1 MTESTGTRRSGTEVP
16 ELASTVDPTEEAI
29 IGMTLDG
36 VITSWNPAA
45 ARLYGYSAEEVV
57 GCPVEVLMP
66 PERMIVESDDLAQIA
81 EGGYVE
87 QRPTVRLCRDGST
100 VAVSLAMSPVVDVTG
115 EVVGATAVTHLLERA
130 AHLKPGAHPMPSGLG
145 LPAPHTVAAATAEA
159 DADRDWLNAHL
170 HQSQRLENLQKL
182 AGGVAHDFNN
192 LLAVVLNYASFVAE
206 ELDGLA
212 ATASP
217 EPWATIRKDVGQIQ
231 RAAERATALTHQLL
245 AFSRREVVKPQVL
258 NLNHVVGSVEEMLR
272 RTLGADVELVTAPNP
287 NLWPVLADPGQIE
300 LVLVNLAVNARDAM
314 PDGGTL
320 TIDTGNVTI
329 DSATFALHEGRYA
342 RLRVTDTGIGM
353 SDEVA
358 RQAFEPFFTTK
369 GEGAAGLGLATVQ
382 GVLEQAA
389 GHIRIDSQPGV
400 GTTFTILLPVT
411 DRPAAPVED
420 TVADERT
427 PAGETVLVVEDDEAL
442 RAVTERIFARNGY
455 HVITAG
461 TGRQA
466 VDLARGYEEEIHLL
480 VTDVVMPQMQGKEL
494 AEQIRAIKPGVEV
507 LYMSGYAQPGLGIED
522 RLDPGAA
529 LVEKPFSE
537 ATLLAKAAQVLNPPS
552 HRSP

>member
-1 MTESTGTRRSGTEVP
+1 MTESTGTRQSGTEGA

-36 VITSWNPAA
+36 IITSWNPAA
-45 ARLYGYSAEEVV
+45 ARLYGYTAEEIV
-57 GCPVEVLMP
+57 GCPIEVLIP
-66 PERMIVESDDLAQIA
+66 PERMIGESDDLAVVA

-87 QRPTVRLCRDGST
+87 QRPTVRMCRDGIA
-100 VAVSLAMSPVVDVTG
+100 VAVSLTMSPVVDVTG
-115 EVVGATAVTHLLERA
+115 EVVGATAVTHVLERA
-130 AHLKPGAHPMPSGLG
+130 S
-145 LPAPHTVAAATAEA
+145 HTVSAISADA
-159 DADRDWLNAHL
+159 DADRDILNAHL
-170 HQSQRLENLQKL
+170 HQSQRLDNLQKL

-206 ELDGLA
+206 ELDSLA

-217 EPWATIRKDVGQIQ
+217 EPWSTIRKDVGQIQ

-258 NLNHVVGSVEEMLR
+258 DLNNVVGSVEEMLR
-272 RTLGADVELVTAPNP
+272 RTLGADVELVCAPATE
-287 NLWPVLADPGQIE
+287 LWPVLADPGQIE
-300 LVLVNLAVNARDAM
+300 LILVNLAVNARDAM

-329 DSATFALHEGRYA
+329 ASSEAPFPLHEGRYV
-342 RLRVTDTGIGM
+342 RLRVTDTGHGM

-389 GHIRIDSQPGV
+389 GYIRIDSQVGV
-400 GTTFTILLPVT
+400 GTAFTVLLPVT
-411 DRPAAPVED
+411 DRAPAP
-420 TVADERT
+420 ADQPIAEERT

-455 HVITAG
+455 RVITAG
-461 TGRQA
+461 TGREA
-466 VDLARGYEEEIHLL
+466 VEVALACNEEIHLL

-537 ATLLAKAAQVLNPPS
+537 ATLLAKAAQVLNPP
-552 HRSP
+552 RP

>member
-1 MTESTGTRRSGTEVP
+1 MTESTGTRQSGTSGA
-16 ELASTVDPTEEAI
+16 ELASTVDPTEEAV

-45 ARLYGYSAEEVV
+45 ARLYGYTAEEIV
-57 GCPVEVLMP
+57 GCPIEVLIP
-66 PERMIVESDDLAQIA
+66 PERMIGESDDLALIA

-87 QRPTVRLCRDGST
+87 ARPTVRMCRDG
-100 VAVSLAMSPVVDVTG
+100 VAVHVALTMSPVVDVTG
-115 EVVGATAVTHLLERA
+115 EVVGATAVTHVLDQ
-130 AHLKPGAHPMPSGLG
+130 
-145 LPAPHTVAAATAEA
+145 APHTVARIEAEA
-159 DADRDWLNAHL
+159 DADRDILNAHL
-170 HQSQRLENLQKL
+170 HQSQRLDNLQKL

-206 ELDGLA
+206 ELDSLA
-212 ATASP
+212 ASASP
-217 EPWATIRKDVGQIQ
+217 EPWASIRKDVGQIQ

-258 NLNHVVGSVEEMLR
+258 NLNHVVSSVEEMLR
-272 RTLGADVELVTAPNP
+272 RTLGADVELVTSAAPD
-287 NLWPVLADPGQIE
+287 LWPVLADPGQIE

-329 DSATFALHEGRYA
+329 DAPSVVFPLHAGRYV
-342 RLRVTDTGIGM
+342 RLRVTDSGRGM

-389 GHIRIDSQPGV
+389 GHIRIDSQVGV

-411 DRPAAPVED
+411 DRPPAQTEEV
-420 TVADERT
+420 VADERT

-442 RAVTERIFARNGY
+442 RAVTERIFVRNGY
-455 HVITAG
+455 NVITAG
-461 TGRQA
+461 TGREA
-466 VDLARGYEEEIHLL
+466 VDIALAYGEAIHLL

-494 AEQIRAIKPGVEV
+494 AEQLRAIKPGIEV

-537 ATLLAKAAQVLNPPS
+537 ATLLAKAAQVLNPP
-552 HRSP
+552 RS

>member
-1 MTESTGTRRSGTEVP
+1 MTESTGTRQSGTP
-16 ELASTVDPTEEAI
+16 GGAELASTVEPTEEAI

-45 ARLYGYSAEEVV
+45 ARLYGYTAEEIV
-57 GCPVEVLMP
+57 GCPVEVLIP
-66 PERMIVESDDLAQIA
+66 PERMIGESDDLALIA

-87 QRPTVRLCRDGST
+87 SRPTVRMRRDG
-100 VAVSLAMSPVVDVTG
+100 VAVHVALTMSPVIDVTG
-115 EVVGATAVTHLLERA
+115 EVVGATAVTHVETA
-130 AHLKPGAHPMPSGLG
+130 AH
-145 LPAPHTVAAATAEA
+145 TVTAVTAEA
-159 DADRDWLNAHL
+159 DSDRDLLNAHL
-170 HQSQRLENLQKL
+170 HQSQRLDNLQKL

-212 ATASP
+212 ASASP

-258 NLNHVVGSVEEMLR
+258 DLNHVVGSVEEMLR
-272 RTLGADVELVTAPNP
+272 RTLGADVELVTSAPSG
-287 NLWPVLADPGQIE
+287 LWPVLADPGQIE

-314 PDGGTL
+314 PEGGTL

-329 DSATFALHEGRYA
+329 DSPSAVFPLHAGRYV
-342 RLRVTDTGIGM
+342 RLRVTDTGCGM

-389 GHIRIDSQPGV
+389 GHIRIDSEPGL

-411 DRPAAPVED
+411 DRPPTPIED
-420 TVADERT
+420 VVADERT
-427 PAGETVLVVEDDEAL
+427 PAGETVLVVEDDDAL

-461 TGRQA
+461 TGREA
-466 VDLARGYEEEIHLL
+466 IELARGYDEEIHLL

-494 AEQIRAIKPGVEV
+494 AEQIRAVKPDVEV

-537 ATLLAKAAQVLNPPS
+537 ATLLAKAAQVLNPGPS
-552 HRSP
+552 HRS

>member
-1 MTESTGTRRSGTEVP
+1 MASSASATAVES
-16 ELASTVDPTEEAI
+16 TEEAI

-36 VITSWNPAA
+36 VITSWNPVA
-45 ARLYGYSAEEVV
+45 ARLYGYAAEEIV

-66 PERMIVESDDLAQIA
+66 PESMIRESDDLAQIA

-87 QRPTVRLCRDGST
+87 QHPAVRVCRDGTS
-100 VAVSLAMSPVVDVTG
+100 VNVSLTMSPVVDVTG
-115 EVVGATAVTHLLERA
+115 EVVGATAVTHLM
-130 AHLKPGAHPMPSGLG
+130 GA
-145 LPAPHTVAAATAEA
+145 PASHTVAAIGVEAEA
-159 DADRDWLNAHL
+159 DKARLHAHL

-212 ATASP
+212 ASARP
-217 EPWATIRKDVGQIQ
+217 EPWAAIRKDVGQIQ

-245 AFSRREVVKPQVL
+245 AFSRREVVRPQVL
-258 NLNHVVGSVEEMLR
+258 SINHVVASVDEMLH
-272 RTLGADVELVTAPNP
+272 RTLGEQIELVTSPSAD
-287 NLWPVLADPGQIE
+287 LWPVLADPGQIE
-300 LVLVNLAVNARDAM
+300 LVLVNLAVNAREAM
-314 PDGGTL
+314 PSGGTL

-329 DSATFALHEGRYA
+329 DSPVTAFPAAEGRYV
-342 RLRVTDTGIGM
+342 RLRVTDTGNGM
-353 SDEVA
+353 TEEVA

-382 GVLEQAA
+382 GVLEQAG
-389 GHIRIDSQPGV
+389 GHVRIESQLGV
-400 GTTFTILLPVT
+400 GTSFTILLPASDQVL
-411 DRPAAPVED
+411 APVED
-420 TVADERT
+420 TAADERT
-427 PAGETVLVVEDDEAL
+427 PTGETVLVVEDDEAL

-455 HVITAG
+455 RVVTAG

-466 VDLARGYEEEIHLL
+466 VDLALAYTDEIHLL

-537 ATLLAKAAQVLNPPS
+537 ATLLAKAAQVLNS
-552 HRSP
+552 AH

>member
-1 MTESTGTRRSGTEVP
+1 MTESTGTRQQGTP
-16 ELASTVDPTEEAI
+16 GAELAPSVEPTEEAI

-45 ARLYGYSAEEVV
+45 ARLYGYAAEEIV
-57 GCPVEVLMP
+57 GCPVEVLIP
-66 PERMIVESDDLAQIA
+66 PERMIGESDDLALIA

-87 QRPTVRLCRDGST
+87 SRSTVRMCRDG
-100 VAVSLAMSPVVDVTG
+100 VAVHVALTMSPVIDVTG
-115 EVVGATAVTHLLERA
+115 EVVGATAVTHVLDT
-130 AHLKPGAHPMPSGLG
+130 
-145 LPAPHTVAAATAEA
+145 APHTVAAISAEA
-159 DADRDWLNAHL
+159 DSDRDLLNAHL
-170 HQSQRLENLQKL
+170 HQSQRLDNLQKL

-212 ATASP
+212 TTTSP

-272 RTLGADVELVTAPNP
+272 RTLGADVELITSASSE
-287 NLWPVLADPGQIE
+287 LWPVLADPGQIE
-300 LVLVNLAVNARDAM
+300 LVLVNLAVNARHAM

-329 DSATFALHEGRYA
+329 DSPSAVFPLHAGRYV
-342 RLRVTDTGIGM
+342 RLRVTDTGCGM

-389 GHIRIDSQPGV
+389 GHIRIDSQLGV

-411 DRPAAPVED
+411 DRPPAPTED
-420 TVADERT
+420 IVIDERT
-427 PAGETVLVVEDDEAL
+427 PAGETVLVVEDDQAL
-442 RAVTERIFARNGY
+442 RTVAERIFARNGY
-455 HVITAG
+455 HVITASSG
-461 TGRQA
+461 HEA
-466 VDLARGYEEEIHLL
+466 VALARSYGEEIHLL
-480 VTDVVMPQMQGKEL
+480 VTDVVMPQMQGREL
-494 AEQIRAIKPGVEV
+494 AEQIRAVKPDVEV

-537 ATLLAKAAQVLNPPS
+537 ATLLAKAAQVLNSGPS
-552 HRSP
+552 SR